1 MNFSAEWLRCF
12 FVKGKTRC
20 GREEYAH
27 LKSYR
32 MSRFSI
38 HLSHTHTHTQ
48 KKKKKKAN
56 ALHVTSLLKAT
67 RWARELPQARK
78 MDRDRWHTNTHTCSR
93 WKQYPEKASQFH
105 EVDDKKKKKHEKRGN
120 SFSTRMYGQV
130 LFRDVKVQ
138 LDPGMWRVFFF
149 SPRDVP
155 MVNKMWRKQRL
166 RTTTHGVNRQIFI
179 PWKSWVIEKEGA
191 ARRYRVLLPTLWW

>member
-1 MNFSAEWLRCF
+1 
-12 FVKGKTRC
+12 
-20 GREEYAH
+20 
-27 LKSYR
+27 
-32 MSRFSI
+32 MSRFRI
-38 HLSHTHTHTQ
+38 HLLRTHTHTHARR
-48 KKKKKKAN
+48 KKKKRT
-56 ALHVTSLLKAT
+56 HFTSLLEAT
-67 RWARELPQARK
+67 RWDRELPKARK

-93 WKQYPEKASQFH
+93 WKQYPKKASQFH

-138 LDPGMWRVFFF
+138 LDPGMWRFYFFF

-155 MVNKMWRKQRL
+155 MLNKRWRKQRL

-179 PWKSWVIEKEGA
+179 PWKSWVIAKEGGCKVMKA
-191 ARRYRVLLPTLWW
+191 LSRIVVIGPATKL